1 MYIMRV
7 IAYLNCMFYLLLFT
21 VSFTEIPRIVS
32 NNGTSVSVSR
42 NDSIVLSFS
51 ITQAVPPVTPDN
63 IVWTITNSS
72 GTFDLGSGEGD
83 NYVFSE
89 DRLTLRIQRARRV
102 DAGTYSVDV
111 SNAVG
116 TASAEITLMV
126 TGGKLHTTGYALL
139 QYS

>member
-1 MYIMRV
+1 M
-7 IAYLNCMFYLLLFT
+7 
-21 VSFTEIPRIVS
+21 
-32 NNGTSVSVSR
+32 
-42 NDSIVLSFS
+42 
-51 ITQAVPPVTPDN
+51 PPVTPDN
-63 IVWTITNSS
+63 IVWTITSSS

-126 TGGKLHTTGYALL
+126 TGGKLRTTCYALL
-139 QYS
+139 PYS